1 MVISIADNSASGIL
15 VTVGGK
21 TFTGFETARLSATLE
36 HAARSFDLQIAAENG
51 GAATIQMFKAG
62 AKVSITVAGEPFLTG
77 FVDRYRPR
85 IGKAEFS
92 VSISG
97 RSKGADA
104 IDCSVIHATGNF
116 QNRTPLQI
124 AQELDKFGVGFTA
137 SGDLKPVLNFQ
148 VSPGETVFQAL
159 SRLARDQNLTLRS
172 KGDGGIEFY
181 NAKKSPKR
189 QAGPLIEGRNIL
201 SGEADH
207 DWSKRYSKYHV
218 RGQKAV
224 GTDEKATQLE
234 SVAEDTGVDRYRPTV
249 ILAEGDTDEGRICDR
264 AQHHRNRKAG
274 RGLSADITVVGFRD
288 SGGKLW
294 EPGNLVYVESDALS
308 LGQDMMIEGVDFS
321 EDSSGGLVA
330 KLKLCDPKA
339 HAGKK
344 RKVAKKQ
351 SGGGMWDFSN
361 E

>member
-1 MVISIADNSASGIL
+1 MISIAAPSASGIL
-15 VTVGGK
+15 ITVGGK
-21 TFTGFETARLSATLE
+21 TFTGFESVRLNATLE
-36 HAARSFDLQIAAENG
+36 HAARSFEVQIAAEQG
-51 GAATIQMFKAG
+51 GAATLQMFKAG
-62 AKVSITVAGEPFLTG
+62 AKVSITVDGEAFLTG
-77 FVDRYRPR
+77 YVDQYRPR
-85 IGKAEFS
+85 IGKSEYLI
-92 VSISG
+92 SISG

-104 IDCSVIHATGNF
+104 IDCGIIHATGHF
-116 QNRTPLQI
+116 KNRTPLQI
-124 AQELDKFGVGFTA
+124 AQEMDKFGIGFTA
-137 SGDLKPVLNFQ
+137 SGDMKPVPNFQ

-159 SRLARDQNLTLRS
+159 SRLARDQNLTLRA

-189 QAGPLIEGRNIL
+189 QAGPLIEGINIL
-201 SGEADH
+201 TGEANH

-218 RGQKAV
+218 RGQKAL

-249 ILAEGDTDEGRICDR
+249 VLAEGDTDEGRIRDR

-274 RGLSADITVVGFRD
+274 RGLTADIGVVNYRD

-294 EPGNLVYVESDALS
+294 EPGNLVYVESDALA

-321 EDSSGGLVA
+321 EDSAGGTVTRLS
-330 KLKLCDPKA
+330 LCDPKA
-339 HAGKK
+339 HGGSK
-344 RKVAKKQ
+344 RKAAKKQ
-351 SGGGMWDFSN
+351 SGGSMWDFSN